1 MQDLDKDRNHVPIVK
16 KESYL
21 NRKCEDGVMSLDS
34 YTNSNESILIL
45 AQSRKVHKYNTST
58 SKLSFTYSANKSSMS
73 GNKQD
78 GYLGTML
85 QLLLQQQLLLQVMLL
100 QSLHPTLLVLVP
112 MLELLPILAIVE
124 RLLTI
129 LDLLP
134 ILDLPRITR
143 KGLIGFEIVL

>member
-1 MQDLDKDRNHVPIVK
+1 
-16 KESYL
+16 
-21 NRKCEDGVMSLDS
+21 
-34 YTNSNESILIL
+34 
-45 AQSRKVHKYNTST
+45 
-58 SKLSFTYSANKSSMS
+58 MS
-73 GNKQD
+73 GNMED
-78 GYLGTML
+78 GYLGTVP

-100 QSLHPTLLVLVP
+100 QSLHPTLLALVP

-143 KGLIGFEIVL
+143 KGLIGFEIVLWKKVKNLKLSLSIYNSCIKLFERNWNLSLCWLSCSCFCKKFFSNKSIKNGAHQFFYLNQTFWNKKWI

>member
-1 MQDLDKDRNHVPIVK
+1 
-16 KESYL
+16 
-21 NRKCEDGVMSLDS
+21 
-34 YTNSNESILIL
+34 
-45 AQSRKVHKYNTST
+45 
-58 SKLSFTYSANKSSMS
+58 MS
-73 GNKQD
+73 GNMED
-78 GYLGTML
+78 GYLGTVP
-85 QLLLQQQLLLQVMLL
+85 QLLLQVMLL